1 MKSDNQ
7 ADIRIVEALIF
18 ASERAINIKEI
29 KKKMPHIEDLKCF
42 LKEGDNFFKSQKN
55 LIFLFLSI
63 NT

>member
-29 KKKMPHIEDLKCF
+29 KKKNASYPGLKR
-42 LKEGDNFFKSQKN
+42 LFKRVTSA
-55 LIFLFLSI
+55 IYA
-63 NT
+63 